1 MVRNYVRKT
10 TRQSW
15 DEVSMQQA
23 VLSVMNGDHGYKKAA
38 EMYDVPQTTLERRV
52 KRFKQTNDDGS
63 AKYDI
68 ESACRK
74 GFECGFKTVFTR
86 EEEAELAEYVQ
97 QMERMLFGLTPNE
110 LCALAFELAERNNK
124 VHPFKIEDEAAG
136 YDWYCGFMSR
146 HPFLSLRK
154 PEATSAARAQ
164 GFNRVAV
171 NKFFDLLEEIFDKNN
186 LPQDRIYNTDE
197 TGMTTVPKTMSRVIS
212 TKGKRQVGGLTSA
225 ERGQLITAI
234 ICCSASGWYM
244 PPKLIFPRVRMKA
257 ELMDGA
263 PPGSTYECHPSGW
276 IQTHIFID
284 WMKEFIQFSG
294 ATKDR
299 KVLLILDG
307 HATHTKSLELIDLAR
322 KNGVIM
328 LCLPPHCTHRMQPLD
343 ITFMKPLSVYYEQE
357 VKKWLRQNPGRVVT
371 QFQIAQLFGKAY
383 LRSATMITAINGF
396 STPGIY
402 PLDRNVFSE
411 ADFLAAEATDIPY
424 EEDVTPATT
433 TSLPLASA
441 YSEPA
446 SSASPVS
453 VSTSPTLASW
463 DTPILVLPETEPLAL
478 SVSEPG
484 PSAGGL
490 SELAP
495 MLPGSESSP
504 PISTGSVPGS
514 STSTVST
521 PTPLLAI
528 SGPTP
533 HVSSLSEPTP
543 STSSLSEPTPS
554 TSAVSGPAPSTPK
567 SQQRAFVVSPQMV
580 VPYPKQSGAGKKRVS
595 RQRGKTAILT
605 SSPYKKALEENQSK
619 KKAPVKATP
628 ATQQKPR
635 QKKPPKGGKGGKG
648 ASKKSVSGEDVA
660 CLYCDGKWSESSESW
675 VHCGDCENWA
685 HYSCAGIDE
694 GDRDPDYLCE
704 LCLQTDD

>member
-15 DEVSMQQA
+15 DEVSMQRA
-23 VLSVMNGDHGYKKAA
+23 VLSVMNGDQGYKKAA

-52 KRFKQTNDDGS
+52 KKFKQTN
-63 AKYDI
+63 DI

-74 GFECGFKTVFTR
+74 GFACGFKTVFTQ
-86 EEEAELAEYVQ
+86 EEEAELAKYVQ

-110 LCALAFELAERNNK
+110 LCGLAFELAERNNK
-124 VHPFKIEDEAAG
+124 VHPFKKGDEVAG
-136 YDWYCGFMSR
+136 YDWYSGFMSR

-171 NKFFDLLEEIFDKNN
+171 NNFFDLLEEIFDKNN
-186 LPQDRIYNTDE
+186 LPQDRIYNCDE

-234 ICCSASGWYM
+234 ICCSASGSYM

-263 PPGSTYECHPSGW
+263 PPGSTHECHPSGW

-284 WMKEFIQFSG
+284 WLKEFIQFSR

-322 KNGVIM
+322 ENGVIM
-328 LCLPPHCTHRMQPLD
+328 LCLPPHCTHRLQPLD

-402 PLDRNVFSE
+402 PLQRNVFSE

-424 EEDVTPATT
+424 EEDVTPAT
-433 TSLPLASA
+433 SLPFPSA

-446 SSASPVS
+446 SSVSAVS
-453 VSTSPTLASW
+453 VSM
-463 DTPILVLPETEPLAL
+463 LVLPETESHAL
-478 SVSEPG
+478 TVSEPG
-484 PSAGGL
+484 RSAGGL
-490 SELAP
+490 VCLNSHLCYLTLSPHHLYQQALYPDHLRRLFPHHHLCWLSQDLQHMCHLA
-495 MLPGSESSP
+495 LN
-504 PISTGSVPGS
+504 
-514 STSTVST
+514 
-521 PTPLLAI
+521 
-528 SGPTP
+528 P
-533 HVSSLSEPTP
+533 HL
-543 STSSLSEPTPS
+543 
-554 TSAVSGPAPSTPK
+554 
-567 SQQRAFVVSPQMV
+567 
-580 VPYPKQSGAGKKRVS
+580 
-595 RQRGKTAILT
+595 
-605 SSPYKKALEENQSK
+605 
-619 KKAPVKATP
+619 
-628 ATQQKPR
+628 
-635 QKKPPKGGKGGKG
+635 
-648 ASKKSVSGEDVA
+648 
-660 CLYCDGKWSESSESW
+660 
-675 VHCGDCENWA
+675 
-685 HYSCAGIDE
+685 
-694 GDRDPDYLCE
+694 
-704 LCLQTDD
+704 LCLLFLNPHLLLRLSLDPHHRHLKANKDTS